1 MVWFV
6 IFVLW
11 PLAELF
17 VIVKVSEAIG
27 FVWMLLL
34 LIASWPVGS
43 RILRVQGRAAWR
55 QFVAAIEAGRPPAN
69 EVLNGALVL
78 AGGLLLM
85 VPGFITD
92 VIGLLLLLPPTRALA
107 RRAISRHH
115 SSAWVGHAAN
125 FGSFGSR
132 FRGNRRNSGGS
143 GADGP
148 QDYDADTTAVD
159 VDSPELNP

>member
-6 IFVLW
+6 IFVVW

-27 FVWMLLL
+27 FIWMLLL
-34 LIASWPVGS
+34 LIISWPVGS
-43 RILRVQGRAAWR
+43 RILRAQGRAAWR
-55 QFVAAIEAGRPPAN
+55 QFVDAIQTGRPPAN

-107 RRAISRHH
+107 RRAVARHH
-115 SSAWVGHAAN
+115 SSVWVGRAAN
-125 FGSFGSR
+125 LGSASG
-132 FRGNRRNSGGS
+132 FRGNRRNPGGN
-143 GADGP
+143 GAGAH
-148 QDYDADTTAVD
+148 QDYDADATAVD
-159 VDSPELNP
+159 IDGPELNP